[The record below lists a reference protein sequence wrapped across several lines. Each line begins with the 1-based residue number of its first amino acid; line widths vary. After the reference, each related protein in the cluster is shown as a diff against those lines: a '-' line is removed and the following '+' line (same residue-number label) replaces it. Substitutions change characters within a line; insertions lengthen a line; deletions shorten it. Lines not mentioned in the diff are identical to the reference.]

1 MNDAAHTG
9 LALPASV
16 VSRVDLSRLV
26 RELEVV
32 DAALTTIAA
41 RAKVGVQPTAM
52 PGLSRALT
60 EFLTTNKLSLADSK
74 ARGALIAAMRQ
85 LKDRAPTIHMTFA
98 TEADRTSLQQIAQ
111 WLRSSVHPQAVIDV
125 GLQPGLV
132 AGVYLRTSNKVFDLS
147 LRGALQAGRAILAK
161 DLEALRAR
169 S

>member
-41 RAKVGVQPTAM
+41 RAKVGVQSAAM
-52 PGLSRALT
+52 PGVSQALT